1 MQKNQFLKVINNLL
15 EFEKYFIELK
25 DIELKDIEV
34 KITRDIKE
42 LIFKLIVITTD
53 DMDSFEKQQKKKEM
67 KKINTIKKSWYDWL
81 ISYIPITIRKS
92 VSGFKDKI
100 VSLFKT
106 NTSPKKIVYGRGNK
120 LSKPIKQ
127 NIQKAFYIRR
137 EQGKLKDGIFR
148 DI

>member
-1 MQKNQFLKVINNLL
+1 MDR
-15 EFEKYFIELK
+15 FE
-25 DIELKDIEV
+25 
-34 KITRDIKE
+34 
-42 LIFKLIVITTD
+42 
-53 DMDSFEKQQKKKEM
+53 KKEM
-67 KKINTIKKSWYDWL
+67 NKVRPLKNTWYYWL
-81 ISYIPITIRKS
+81 INYIPEPIRKS
-92 VSGFKDKI
+92 VGGFKDKI